1 MSRGSAR
8 RDGTLTTRT
17 KGSSVATRLALAVL
31 AVSITSFIITAAV
44 AVTGAQ
50 GSGVELVR
58 DRIPAL
64 RTAKAGEIEQ
74 FFGNQRS
81 AVGQLARSAT
91 VIDGV
96 QDFAAA
102 SNELAESLEPSD
114 VTEAHARLD
123 EYYVTEFVPA
133 LETARGT
140 QLTPSTFGLNDD
152 LAGIYLQDLYIA
164 SNPFE
169 IGDHGLLDDAD
180 DGSTWTA
187 THRDL
192 HPRMRTVVARFGFV
206 DLFLVEPDNQEV
218 VYTTLKEVDFATS
231 LNTGPYSSTS
241 LGGLVGRALRDGAPG
256 DVFIADYVAYP
267 PSLDA
272 PAIFYAA
279 PLFDDDE
286 LVGALAVQVDA
297 AGINAIMSREWL
309 AGELGE
315 TGQVYLVGPDRRMRS
330 DARLFVEDRAS
341 FLTRAQESEEI
352 ADGDIREMNAQD
364 TTVLF
369 QPVTTD
375 SVEAAFGIDDG
386 VLEIEHLG
394 EDVYSAYEPLGIQGL
409 DWVIIAEQA
418 RDEVLGPVDSFRT
431 ESLVLVAIFVTV
443 LTFLAVLWANA
454 FVAPIR
460 SITAAVGRF
469 RDGDTETRVPQYG
482 VREFREL
489 GADFDRMLR
498 ELTERQYEIENAAAE
513 KWSLLSRLMPSAA
526 ARAVA
531 EGDRTMLD
539 VAPQASVAVLVV
551 VGIDD
556 LGRSQSA
563 AANRDLLH
571 GLVDE
576 LDLVADAKGL
586 ERVKV
591 VGDTYFAVCGLNH
604 AYLDHAPRSLAFAQA
619 ARDIVR
625 ELARSTGY
633 SLDLSVG
640 LASGTVTVGLTGATR
655 LVYDLWGDTANSAH
669 RLARLARPGQII
681 VSDATA
687 RRLPPDQLEVRSAID
702 ADSSGADVSGA
713 WVVSPVDQ
721 TTGSAP

>member
-1 MSRGSAR
+1 MVRVGAQHDDRSSVLAR
-8 RDGTLTTRT
+8 
-17 KGSSVATRLALAVL
+17 GSSVATRLALAVL
-31 AVSITSFIITAAV
+31 AVSITSFIITAVV

-50 GSGVELVR
+50 GSGDALVR

-64 RTAKAGEIEQ
+64 RTAKAGEIEA
-74 FFGNQRS
+74 FFRNQRS
-81 AVGQLARSAT
+81 VVGQLARSST
-91 VIDGV
+91 VINGV
-96 QDFAAA
+96 QEFAIARE
-102 SNELAESLEPSD
+102 ELAESLEASD
-114 VTEAHARLD
+114 VTAAQARLD

-133 LETARGT
+133 LEAARGT
-140 QLTPSTFGLNDD
+140 QLTPATFGLNDD
-152 LAGIYLQDLYIA
+152 LAGTYLQDLYIA

-169 IGDHGLLDDAD
+169 TSDHGLLDDAD
-180 DGSTWTA
+180 DDSTWTA
-187 THRDL
+187 VHRDL
-192 HPRMRTVVARFGFV
+192 HPWMRRAVARFGFV

-231 LNTGPYSSTS
+231 LSTGPYSSTS
-241 LGGLVGRALRDGAPG
+241 LGGLVGRALRDGTPG
-256 DVFIADYVAYP
+256 DVFIADYMTYA

-279 PLFDDDE
+279 PLFDDEE
-286 LVGALAVQVDA
+286 LVGALAVQLDA

-309 AGELGE
+309 AGQLGE

-330 DARLFVEDRAS
+330 DARTFVEDRAT
-341 FLTRAQESEEI
+341 FLARAQESDEI
-352 ADGDIREMNAQD
+352 SDDDIRDMNAQG

-369 QPVTTD
+369 HPVTTD
-375 SVEAAFGIDDG
+375 AVEAAFGIDDG
-386 VLEIEHLG
+386 MLEIEHLG
-394 EDVYSAYEPLGIQGL
+394 EDVYSAYEPLGIGGL

-431 ESLVLVAIFVTV
+431 ESLVLVAVFVTV

-460 SITAAVGRF
+460 AITTAIGRF
-469 RDGDTETRVPQYG
+469 RDGDTATQVPQHG

-489 GADFDRMLR
+489 GGDFDRMLH
-498 ELTERQYEIENAAAE
+498 ELTERQHEIARAAAE
-513 KWSLLSRLMPSAA
+513 KRSLLSRLLPAAA

-571 GLVDE
+571 SLVDQ
-576 LDLVADAKGL
+576 LDRAAEAKGL

-604 AYLDHAPRSLAFAQA
+604 SYLDHAPRALAFAVA

-625 ELARSTGY
+625 DLARSTGY
-633 SLDLSVG
+633 SLDLSAG
-640 LASGTVTVGLTGATR
+640 LASGSVTVGLTGATR

-669 RLARLARPGQII
+669 RLARLARPGQVV
-681 VSDATA
+681 VSDGTA
-687 RRLPPDQLEVRSAID
+687 NRLPPEQLEGRRAID
-702 ADSSGADVSGA
+702 AGSNDAGVNGA
-713 WVVSPVDQ
+713 WIVRPNNQ
-721 TTGSAP
+721 ATGSAQ

>member
-1 MSRGSAR
+1 MTRGATRQDDALAMRAR
-8 RDGTLTTRT
+8 
-17 KGSSVATRLALAVL
+17 GSSVATRLALAML
-31 AVSITSFIITAAV
+31 AVSVTSFIITAAV

-50 GSGVELVR
+50 GSGDDLVR

-74 FFGNQRS
+74 FFRNQRN
-81 AVGQLARSAT
+81 AVSQLARSTT
-91 VIDGV
+91 VINGV
-96 QDFAAA
+96 QELAAA
-102 SNELAESLEPSD
+102 REELAESLEPSD
-114 VTEAHARLD
+114 VTQAEARLD
-123 EYYVTEFVPA
+123 DYYVTEFVPA
-133 LETARGT
+133 LEAARGT
-140 QLTPSTFGLNDD
+140 QLTPATFALNND

-169 IGDHGLLDDAD
+169 TDDHGLLSDAD
-180 DGSTWTA
+180 DDSTWTA
-187 THRDL
+187 IHRDV
-192 HPRMRTVVARFGFV
+192 HPWMRRVVTRFGFV
-206 DLFLVEPDNQEV
+206 DLFLVEPDNQNV

-241 LGGLVGRALRDGAPG
+241 LGALVGRALRDGSPG
-256 DVFIADYVAYP
+256 DVFIADYMTYA

-272 PAIFYAA
+272 PAVFYAA

-297 AGINAIMSREWL
+297 AGINTIMSREWL
-309 AGELGE
+309 ADQLGD

-330 DARLFVEDRAS
+330 DARLFVEDRPT
-341 FLTRAQESEEI
+341 FLTRAEESEEI
-352 ADGDIREMNAQD
+352 ADDDIRAMNAQD

-394 EDVYSAYEPLGIQGL
+394 EDVFSAYEPLGIQGL
-409 DWVIIAEQA
+409 DWVIIAEQS

-431 ESLVLVAIFVTV
+431 ESLVLVAVFVTV

-460 SITAAVGRF
+460 AITAAVGRF
-469 RDGDTETRVPQYG
+469 RDGDTETRVPEQG

-513 KWSLLSRLMPSAA
+513 KWSLLSRLLPSAA

-563 AANRDLLH
+563 SANRDLLH
-571 GLVDE
+571 DLVDE
-576 LDLVADAKGL
+576 LDRVAEAKGL

-604 AYLDHAPRSLAFAQA
+604 AYLDHAPRALGFAVA

-625 ELARSTGY
+625 QLARSTGH
-633 SLDLSVG
+633 SLDLSAG
-640 LASGTVTVGLTGATR
+640 LACGTVTVGLTGATR

-669 RLARLARPGQII
+669 RLARLARPGQIV

-687 RRLPPDQLEVRSAID
+687 DRLPPDQLEDRSAID
-702 ADSSGADVSGA
+702 ADSSGAGVNGA
-713 WVVSPVDQ
+713 WVVRPANQ